1 MCNSKPNKGSTA
13 KATKEGERWIQQR
26 LLNKRHP
33 IKPDAFTG
41 ARGQNCLQAF
51 LQVM

>member
-1 MCNSKPNKGSTA
+1 MCKSKPNKGSTA
-13 KATKEGERWIQQR
+13 KAIKEVRWIQQR

-33 IKPDAFTG
+33 IKPDALTG
-41 ARGQNCLQAF
+41 ARAQNCLQVF